1 LPYGAL
7 RIKTPFAA
15 AVGGGWCGGA
25 MREREKREKKREK
38 EREKERKRERKERKR
53 ESEQERESLAARHA
67 EGLGF
72 RV

>member
-25 MREREKREKKREK
+25 MREREKREKKRE
-38 EREKERKRERKERKR
+38 RKREREKGKR
-53 ESEQERESLAARHA
+53 EREKVSKRERALL
-67 EGLGF
+67 LGTQK
-72 RV
+72 V